1 MQCLPSDLFYMPGA
15 TTPVICDAQ
24 GVRVRQGD
32 MRFQPVSEVADLAMI
47 TNAPNNCANPH
58 EQTIANHCAKPHL
71 HLKTIASPY
80 PIALVRA

>member
-1 MQCLPSDLFYMPGA
+1 MPGA

-47 TNAPNNCANPH
+47 TNVPNYCADPH
-58 EQTIANHCAKPHL
+58 EQTIANYCAKPHL